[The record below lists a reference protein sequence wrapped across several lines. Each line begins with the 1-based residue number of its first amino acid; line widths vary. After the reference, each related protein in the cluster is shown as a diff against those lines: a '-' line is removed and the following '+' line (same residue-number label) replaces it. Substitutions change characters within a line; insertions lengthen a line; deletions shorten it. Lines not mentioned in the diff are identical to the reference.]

1 MQKYCFFSIICYVEF
16 QKTAY
21 QKSGHSHFTYSNKR
35 KMAKIAYQDK
45 RKTVKIAYRDKH
57 FLPFSLSQLILPL
70 PWVVACQK
78 F

>member
-21 QKSGHSHFTYSNKR
+21 QKSGHSHFAYSNKR

-45 RKTVKIAYRDKH
+45 RKSQKSLIAISIFCL
-57 FLPFSLSQLILPL
+57 FLCLI
-70 PWVVACQK
+70 
-78 F
+78 

>member
-21 QKSGHSHFTYSNKR
+21 QKSGHSHFAYSNKR

-45 RKTVKIAYRDKH
+45 RKSQKSLIAISI
-57 FLPFSLSQLILPL
+57 F
-70 PWVVACQK
+70 
-78 F
+78 